1 MPTRRSTG
9 LDRKKV
15 PRSAVSARAAVP
27 AALALATLG
36 VAAPARAQVAAAAEP
51 ARRELGL
58 AIRWQ
63 GPEDCQRGEA
73 VQAKVLRLLGGSKRA
88 VGERFEVSV
97 TVRRGAS
104 SRYVA
109 ELETSSA
116 SGGGTKRLEGESC
129 DAIALASSVVIA
141 LSIDPQASL
150 DAQEPLTEPEHERE
164 PEPEPEQRHHAPPAR
179 REPLERRA
187 TSPYLHGSVGV
198 LFGLL
203 GEPTAFSQAGVGL
216 RHHLVSIEL
225 AFGLHRTHDVLTA
238 ARPRAGA
245 ALRLYTFDLLA
256 CYAPLRS
263 PLGSLAACMGGRL
276 EHLTARAFGVSN
288 PDQGTV
294 LILAGLGVLRWRL
307 RATSWLSATLD
318 GGVSVQPFHPTFV
331 LLGVGDVLDIPVV
344 SSLARTGLTLEF

>member
-1 MPTRRSTG
+1 M
-9 LDRKKV
+9 
-15 PRSAVSARAAVP
+15 PRSAVSPRAAVP
-27 AALALATLG
+27 AALALAALG
-36 VAAPARAQVAAAAEP
+36 VAAPARAQVAAAAEQAPP
-51 ARRELGL
+51 ALGL

-63 GPEDCQRGEA
+63 GPEDCQRGDA
-73 VQAKVLRLLGGSKRA
+73 VQAKVLRLLGGSKRMLA
-88 VGERFEVSV
+88 ERFEVSV

-150 DAQEPLTEPEHERE
+150 DAPEPLTEPE
-164 PEPEPEQRHHAPPAR
+164 PEQRRRASPPR
-179 REPLERRA
+179 REPREPRA

-203 GEPTAFSQAGVGL
+203 GEPTAFSQAGVGV

-225 AFGLHRTHDVLTA
+225 AGGLHQTHDVLTA
-238 ARPRAGA
+238 AKPRAGA
-245 ALRLYTFDLLA
+245 ALRLYTVDLLG
-256 CYAPLRS
+256 CYAPLRW
-263 PLGSLAACMGGRL
+263 PLGSLAVCMGARL
-276 EHLTARAFGVSN
+276 EHLSARAFGVSN
-288 PDQGTV
+288 PDKGTV
-294 LILAGLGVLRWRL
+294 LILAGLGVLRGRL

-318 GGVSVQPFHPTFV
+318 AGFSVQPFHPTFV

-344 SSLARTGLTLEF
+344 SPLARSGLALEF

>member
-1 MPTRRSTG
+1 MPTRRTTG
-9 LDRKKV
+9 LDRGKV
-15 PRSAVSARAAVP
+15 PRSAVSARPAVP
-27 AALALATLG
+27 AALALAALG
-36 VAAPARAQVAAAAEP
+36 VVAPARAQVAAAAEQAP
-51 ARRELGL
+51 RELGL

-63 GPEDCQRGEA
+63 GPEDCQRGDA
-73 VQAKVLRLLGGSKRA
+73 VQAKVLRLLGGSKRV
-88 VGERFEVSV
+88 VGERFEVLV

-109 ELETSSA
+109 ELETNSA

-150 DAQEPLTEPEHERE
+150 DAREPLA
-164 PEPEPEQRHHAPPAR
+164 EPEPEQRHPAPPAR

-225 AFGLHRTHDVLTA
+225 AFGLHQTHDVLTA

-245 ALRLYTFDLLA
+245 ALYLYTVDLLA
-256 CYAPLRS
+256 CYAPVRS
-263 PLGSLAACMGGRL
+263 SLGSLAACVGGRL

-331 LLGVGDVLDIPVV
+331 LLGVGDVFDIPVV
-344 SSLARTGLTLEF
+344 SPLARTGLVLEF